1 MEEGK
6 MLLVGESGIS

>member
-6 MLLVGESGIS
+6 MLLGESGIS